1 MPSSARHEQRRVQV
15 QPRVGAIMARWAE
28 HCFKAYDIRG
38 LANGDGSG
46 ELTPAFA
53 ERLGR
58 ALATYLGAKRLA
70 VGRDIRTSSPALAD
84 ALMQGMQAA
93 GTDVIDLDVCTTG
106 ALYHACWTMDV
117 DGGVMVTAS
126 HLPMPTHNGFKMCR
140 GNLPLAGDEIQELR
154 EVFLAGEFST
164 GEGARTLT
172 PHMPGYLAAI
182 AESVGPLGRPVHVAV
197 DAGNAVPGP
206 FLVDVLE
213 AIGAKVEAVHCT
225 WDASE
230 PNHGADP
237 TRPYNMTDLADLV
250 NQHGCEFG
258 LGSDGDGDRIGA
270 VTETGAFVYPDRL
283 VALLVGDVLAD
294 LGEDATANER
304 TVIYDVK
311 CSMNVESAIL
321 AAGGTPLMA
330 RTGHSF
336 MKRALADRPGCR
348 FAAEMSGHLFPAD
361 RGWYGFDCS
370 LYNAA
375 RLVELWS
382 RQAPEGPTFGEAL
395 DAVAP
400 NLPTTGECKVPC
412 EEDRKEA
419 VVAGITAAFADLPH
433 STVDGVRVRFED
445 EDGHLQGWYLARRS
459 NTEAVLVMRAEARTE
474 EGLDHIR
481 AHIESRVA
489 DLIDVEGF
497 LDAFA

>member
-1 MPSSARHEQRRVQV
+1 
-15 QPRVGAIMARWAE
+15 MATWPE

-53 ERLGR
+53 ERLGQ
-58 ALATYLGAKRLA
+58 ALGTYLGAKRLA

-84 ALMQGMQAA
+84 ALMRGMQAA
-93 GTDVIDLDVCTTG
+93 GTDVVDLDVCTTG

-140 GNLPLAGDEIQELR
+140 GNLPLAGEEIQELR
-154 EVFLAGEFST
+154 SVFLGGDFTAGQGT
-164 GEGARTLT
+164 RTST
-172 PHMPGYLAAI
+172 PHMPTYLSAI
-182 AESVGPLGRPVHVAV
+182 AESVGPLGREVHVAV

-206 FLVDVLE
+206 FLVEVLE
-213 AIGAKVEAVHCT
+213 AIGANVEAIHCT

-237 TRPYNMTDLADLV
+237 TRPYNMTDLAEV
-250 NQHGCEFG
+250 VVQHGCEFG

-294 LGEDATANER
+294 LDEDATANQR

-321 AAGGTPLMA
+321 AAGGEPLMA

-348 FAAEMSGHLFPAD
+348 FAAEMSGHIFPAD

-370 LYNAA
+370 LYTAA
-375 RLVELWS
+375 RLVEFWS
-382 RQAPEGPTFGEAL
+382 RQAVDGASFGEAL

-412 EEDRKEA
+412 AEDDKDRI
-419 VVAGITAAFADLPH
+419 VAGITAAFADLPH

-445 EDGHLQGWYLARRS
+445 EEGHLHGWYLARRS

-474 EGLDHIR
+474 GVLQDIR
-481 AHIESRVA
+481 KRIEKRVP
-489 DLIDVEGF
+489 DLIDVSGF

>member
-1 MPSSARHEQRRVQV
+1 
-15 QPRVGAIMARWAE
+15 MAKWAE

-93 GTDVIDLDVCTTG
+93 GTDVIDLEVCTTG

-140 GNLPLAGDEIQELR
+140 GNLPLAGEEIQELR
-154 EVFLAGEFST
+154 QVFMTGDFSS
-164 GEGARTLT
+164 GEGTRIPT
-172 PHMPGYLAAI
+172 PHMPTYLAAI
-182 AESVGPLGRPVHVAV
+182 AESVGQLGRPVHVAV

-206 FLVDVLE
+206 YLVEVLE
-213 AIGAKVEAVHCT
+213 AIGARVEAVHCT

-250 NQHGCEFG
+250 TAHGCEFG

-294 LGEDATANER
+294 LGQDASGNER

-336 MKRALADRPGCR
+336 MKRALAERPGCR

-412 EEDRKEA
+412 AEAQKEE
-419 VVAGITAAFADLPH
+419 VVAGITAAFSDLPH

-445 EDGHLQGWYLARRS
+445 EDGSLQGWYLARRS

-474 EGLDHIR
+474 QGLERIR
-481 AHIESRVA
+481 AHIEERVA
-489 DLIDVEGF
+489 HLIDVEGF